1 MPDMT
6 IGELIRH
13 HRKAKGL
20 TQKKLSETAGVAEVT
35 IIYYESGKFK
45 PKPQQLKKLSDAL
58 GVPISDF
65 IDLY

>member
-1 MPDMT
+1 MPVTT

-20 TQKKLSETAGVAEVT
+20 TQKKLSESAGVAEVT

-58 GVPISDF
+58 GVPVDEF
-65 IDLY
+65 MKLY